1 MKALSTPILFQV
13 YERANR
19 ARSTEVRALSE
30 YLACRAGGIVLGVSA
45 DKLCAFPVPVPQ
57 QARGQQRVSQF

>member
-1 MKALSTPILFQV
+1 VNLFSAPIAFCV

-19 ARSTEVRALSE
+19 ARSTEVRALSG
-30 YLACRAGGIVLGVSA
+30 YLACVAGGIVLGVSA
-45 DKLCAFPVPVPQ
+45 DKLCAFPMPVPR